1 MSYFRATDC
10 LVFDTIIVTLQSV
23 CRKVV
28 ADGRN
33 KSSEI
38 EVICLETPFIKRQN
52 LWRIKQVWQNL
63 RVIGVPFSEV
73 WYFCIRY
80 WAFGF
85 TFRERSFKH
94 CSIRSLWSSQ
104 WYLHTPSFVR
114 QSAGA
119 ICRLAEAW
127 DCSVSCRFWCRHFLP
142 FLLLCL
148 WQNLTLRCCKNR

>member
-1 MSYFRATDC
+1 MIQKRNRFSTNSQKSKKIALDFQALAKPKMENMKRRFAHTKRRFVTCKKDNKQLFMPYFRTIDC

-63 RVIGVPFSEV
+63 RAIGVPFSEV
-73 WYFCIRY
+73 
-80 WAFGF
+80 
-85 TFRERSFKH
+85 
-94 CSIRSLWSSQ
+94 
-104 WYLHTPSFVR
+104 
-114 QSAGA
+114 
-119 ICRLAEAW
+119 
-127 DCSVSCRFWCRHFLP
+127 
-142 FLLLCL
+142 
-148 WQNLTLRCCKNR
+148 